1 MFLSAAADV
10 VSTFTTDVLLY
21 VRCALDQGATSA
33 RAGTEHFLVLLLL
46 CGIMMLDTYHLL
58 FMLLGAAFFWAL
70 QKIQPEVKR
79 ERRTPAKIQQVPN
92 TTRKAPSQQMSTG
105 SNGVSPYS
113 PSFRSRPSAFAVAR
127 RDETAT
133 RRLFASSADAVMK
146 VEKTRVPLT
155 AAVPVAAPIFTS
167 TAWDTEVDELVGQ
180 ISPTPT
186 CVGAIDK
193 LVNVVTANLKRIDPS
208 VQVVGFASGDL
219 KRGKAFGVA
228 VPNVDLVVTVS
239 FHALARCDKQS
250 QNRSTVSNHS
260 SGSSARVDAA
270 KLHKSAIRAFTEHLV
285 WGGGFKFRRSA
296 FRGLDPKVTLLSPCG
311 ILGFEEGIPVDI
323 YVNAATPLYSA
334 SLLTDS
340 GSFDIRARELVL
352 LVKRWCKDRGV
363 GHAAKGHLPPYVWNL
378 LTIYFLQVG
387 TEEPILPPVA
397 NFPLTSSLAQH
408 IDSSSVMKLVASSK
422 AAACM
427 PRTTGHRSSQTEGS
441 TESTGALLKG
451 FFAFYAKRFDWANE
465 AVSVRQ
471 GRRCAPDKWFPLH
484 VIVDDTSSNIEIG
497 PSIEDPFDPGRN
509 LGSCMTSSSLAR
521 LREELARAEDIC
533 CCSNGNEA
541 ALVKLLQPWTPP
553 EQETEPG
560 SFPEED
566 SLDVGRE

>member
-21 VRCALDQGATSA
+21 VRCALDKDATSSF
-33 RAGTEHFLVLLLL
+33 AGTEHFFVLLLF

-70 QKIQPEVKR
+70 QKIQPEFKKETR
-79 ERRTPAKIQQVPN
+79 APAKTQQIPN
-92 TTRKAPSQQMSTG
+92 TARKAPSQQCATG
-105 SNGVSPYS
+105 SNGVSLYGPG
-113 PSFRSRPSAFAVAR
+113 FRTRPSAFVAR
-127 RDETAT
+127 RDEAAAK
-133 RRLFASSADAVMK
+133 RLVVSSADAVMK
-146 VEKTRVPLT
+146 AEKPRGLPH
-155 AAVPVAAPIFTS
+155 AAVPVAAPTFTS
-167 TAWDTEVDELVGQ
+167 TGWDAEVDELVEQ

-186 CVGAIDK
+186 CVATIDK
-193 LVNVVTANLKRIDPS
+193 LVSVVTANLRRIDRS
-208 VQVVGFASGDL
+208 VEVVGFASGDL

-427 PRTTGHRSSQTEGS
+427 PLTTGRRSSQTENS
-441 TESTGALLKG
+441 TLSTGALLKS

-465 AVSVRQ
+465 AVSVRN
-471 GRRCAPDKWFPLH
+471 GRRCAPDNRFPLH
-484 VIVDDTSSNIEIG
+484 VIVDDTSANVEMG
-497 PSIEDPFDPGRN
+497 PSIEDPFEPGHN
-509 LGSCMTSSSLAR
+509 LGACMTSSSLAR
-521 LREELARAEDIC
+521 LREELARAEEIC
-533 CCSNGNEA
+533 SCSNGNDA

-553 EQETEPG
+553 EQEVEPG
-560 SFPEED
+560 SSPDDEGQ
-566 SLDVGRE
+566 DVGRD